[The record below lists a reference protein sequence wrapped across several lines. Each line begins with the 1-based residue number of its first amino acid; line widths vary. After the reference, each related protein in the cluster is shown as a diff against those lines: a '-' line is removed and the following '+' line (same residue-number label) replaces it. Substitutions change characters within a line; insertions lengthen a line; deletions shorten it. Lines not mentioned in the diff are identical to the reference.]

1 LNQLL
6 MIKLL
11 NIKNSTKIQN
21 FMHFD
26 SETNIMCWEIAKDPI
41 DHAIELGNFIIHLSK
56 AKKPVLIEI
65 LNASKFVGQMD
76 KVKLEGIKKQMMET
90 N

>member
-1 LNQLL
+1 MQYDIEANL
-6 MIKLL
+6 I
-11 NIKNSTKIQN
+11 S
-21 FMHFD
+21 
-26 SETNIMCWEIAKDPI
+26 WEITKDPI
-41 DHAIELGNFIIHLSK
+41 DHCLELGNFIIHLSK

-76 KVKLEGIKKQMMET
+76 KIKDIKNFKKQIAEA